1 MEKYGYDLIND
12 AFLNKGT
19 AFSVEERKK
28 YHLEG
33 LLSLC
38 IDDIKTQADRIYRQM
53 ERKNSGIEKRRFLMD
68 IFNHNRTLFYY
79 VFHEHIVELMPI
91 IYDPVIAENIKQ
103 YSEQFIDKIGRAH
116 V

>member
-1 MEKYGYDLIND
+1 MEKYGYDIIHD

-33 LLSLC
+33 LLPPC

-68 IFNHNRTLFYY
+68 VFNHNRRLNGQRLYLETGILKYGKGKADTEAY
-79 VFHEHIVELMPI
+79 TGKRRRLW
-91 IYDPVIAENIKQ
+91 
-103 YSEQFIDKIGRAH
+103 
-116 V
+116 